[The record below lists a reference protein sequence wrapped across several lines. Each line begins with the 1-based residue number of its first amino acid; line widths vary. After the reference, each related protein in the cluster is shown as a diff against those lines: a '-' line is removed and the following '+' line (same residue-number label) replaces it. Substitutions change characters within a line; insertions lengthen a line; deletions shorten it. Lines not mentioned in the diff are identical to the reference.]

1 MARVSGG
8 VWVGYY
14 KCGGPDRLLL
24 KILLLLLVVLEGCG
38 LKRIFEIAASWINI
52 PTRIKA
58 WGLLAEAGQAH
69 KKLHVL
75 LTCHLLGL
83 HNGLDVGLGTLDID
97 LLLTIL
103 YHPILEVRIAPQS
116 LDG

>member
-1 MARVSGG
+1 M
-8 VWVGYY
+8 
-14 KCGGPDRLLL
+14 
-24 KILLLLLVVLEGCG
+24 EGCD
-38 LKRIFEIAASWINI
+38 LKWIFEIATSWIHI

-69 KKLHVL
+69 RKLHIL

-116 LDG
+116 LNG